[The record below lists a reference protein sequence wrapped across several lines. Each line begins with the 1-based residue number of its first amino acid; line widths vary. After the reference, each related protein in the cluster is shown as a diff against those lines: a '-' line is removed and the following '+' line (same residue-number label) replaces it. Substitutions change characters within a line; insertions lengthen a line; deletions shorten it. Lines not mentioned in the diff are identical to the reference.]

1 MMKTTFSG
9 RYSLINCK
17 DGVED
22 ATFGASFALFW
33 PFGDIYFWPFGAIFG
48 VGVRIQNIWRTYLCS
63 QSTFIL
69 EVEAYLFLSWPNLG
83 PLFDFLGLSGLFL
96 GLWSGSRTFLGPTYV
111 DNQLWFRKYSPNF
124 WFKFGHILDLFC
136 TFFWAL

>member
-1 MMKTTFSG
+1 MMKTTFFG
-9 RYSLINCK
+9 RYSLITGK

-33 PFGDIYFWPFGAIFG
+33 PFGDIYFWSFGAIFG
-48 VGVRIQNIWRTYLCS
+48 VGVSLQNIWRTYLCS

-69 EVEAYLFLSWPNLG
+69 EVQPYLFLSWPNLG

-96 GLWSGSRTFLGPTYV
+96 RLGSDSKTF
-111 DNQLWFRKYSPNF
+111 
-124 WFKFGHILDLFC
+124 
-136 TFFWAL
+136 